1 MIYIKRMQTYFIG
14 PKIQKHA
21 LQADSGKIKM
31 SVDIDD
37 ISPPPKC
44 QKRVAW
50 DVEKSC
56 KPPQIL
62 AYLQASASVVANTR
76 ILYMLHTHLIT

>member
-1 MIYIKRMQTYFIG
+1 MQTYFIES
-14 PKIQKHA
+14 KMQKHA
-21 LQADSGKIKM
+21 HQTDWRKM
-31 SVDIDD
+31 KVSISIDA
-37 ISPPPKC
+37 ILPPPKC

>member
-1 MIYIKRMQTYFIG
+1 MQAFIIES
-14 PKIQKHA
+14 KIQKHA
-21 LQADSGKIKM
+21 HQTDWRKM
-31 SVDIDD
+31 KVSISIDA
-37 ISPPPKC
+37 ILPPPKC